1 MLCKSPFVRDPS
13 GKVFKASILSGLK
26 ELGQEIALQGV
37 PFPCGQCL
45 PCRINKRRVWTHRL
59 MLESY
64 CHVASSFVTL
74 TYNDDNVP
82 SDGSL
87 SKRHVQLFL
96 KRLRKCLGDSRIRYY
111 CAGEY
116 GEKGGRRH
124 YHLIIFGL
132 SPDISTEEIIEKCW
146 NYGFVTV
153 DPCVFETVQYVAG
166 YVTKKIIRKGDSR
179 EKEFALMS
187 RKPGIG
193 YPALGKLSELLELPA
208 FRSFL
213 QLKGDIPDGLKHGNR
228 FLPFGRYLRDKLR
241 AVFDCNGDI
250 DGFLNE
256 MKCKWMEAR
265 TKNLNLTELLMK
277 ESEQR
282 NRQIEA
288 RFKIYNNRDK
298 L

>member
-1 MLCKSPFVRDPS
+1 MLCKSPFVRDAS
-13 GKVFKASILSGLK
+13 GKVIKYSILTAIKGVS
-26 ELGQEIALQGV
+26 EEIALGGV

-74 TYNDDNVP
+74 TY
-82 SDGSL
+82 SDEYIPDGNTL
-87 SKRHVQLFL
+87 CKRDVQLFL
-96 KRLRKCLGDSRIRYY
+96 KRLRKQLGFKVRYY

-116 GEKGGRRH
+116 GENSGRPH

-132 SPDISTEEIIEKCW
+132 PPHVASEEIVEKCW
-146 NYGFVTV
+146 PYGFITI

-166 YVTKKIIRKGDSR
+166 YVTKKIIPKGDSR

-193 YPALGKLSELLELPA
+193 YPALGKLSQLLEQPA
-208 FRSFL
+208 FRQFL

-241 AVFDCNGDI
+241 TLFDCNGDI
-250 DGFLNE
+250 DGFLKE

-265 TKNLNLTELLMK
+265 TKGLNLTDLLVK

-288 RFKIYNNRDK
+288 RFKIYNNRGK